1 MDCSVEPTRH
11 AGVWNITTT
20 DFFFPLVEDPYLQGR
35 IGCCN
40 VLSDLYAMGVTDCD
54 RCAPPHALCPC
65 SHAPALT
72 PLLPRLSAQNK
83 SPRFRLTSLTPPPH
97 SPSPPLTRAVLLP
110 QHAHARR
117 RLPRHARR
125 LSPRVHWPH
134 DARLQR
140 RRCFRWHK
148 GFYAFPEQHNSSP
161 VVLTCSCQGGRRPN
175 CPKPVANH
183 RRRCSGNRV
192 GFRIHFA

>member
-1 MDCSVEPTRH
+1 MDCSVERTRH

-72 PLLPRLSAQNK
+72 PLLSRPCS
-83 SPRFRLTSLTPPPH
+83 
-97 SPSPPLTRAVLLP
+97 RAFLP
-110 QHAHARR
+110 
-117 RLPRHARR
+117 
-125 LSPRVHWPH
+125 
-134 DARLQR
+134 
-140 RRCFRWHK
+140 K
-148 GFYAFPEQHNSSP
+148 
-161 VVLTCSCQGGRRPN
+161 T
-175 CPKPVANH
+175 NH
-183 RRRCSGNRV
+183 LVSDS
-192 GFRIHFA
+192 HP